1 MLKFV
6 NKKSVW
12 ISIYY
17 LLLLLLL
24 VSRPEGAAAPNM
36 VVRIAYMMLLIVPGF
51 FIKNTWLPSVMIC
64 FITIAQYGFS
74 YSYLPSG
81 IEYYTY
87 PLLLGLFVYKSKE
100 LRFKLPKAYYILIIL
115 FFFVELIASG
125 SIGAT
130 FWGALVALLIA
141 NYMEKNKDAEDKLT
155 LAFIVASFTLSL
167 LYILFRD
174 KFLVDYSY
182 SSGLERADWIDPNYF
197 SMAIGMGAIVAL
209 SRIYGKDVTLIYKV
223 FLASTVAMS
232 FFSIVLLASRGG
244 LLSFSIASLTIILFS
259 KGNRFVKLLVAVSI
273 VAFTIFLFNSHYFDL
288 VMYRIE
294 NDAGGGSGRLDI
306 WISKLQAWGTS
317 GIFETLF
324 GCGLT
329 KGASISGTMIG
340 FHNDFIAMLV
350 EYGIVGFF
358 AFIFLWLFPIW
369 NIIKY
374 KRNVVRVTAFM
385 LFITLECCTLEP
397 LTLGRIPFWMFF
409 IYIIFISN
417 RCRYEKNDM

>member
-51 FIKNTWLPSVMIC
+51 FLKNTWLPSVMIC

-130 FWGALVALLIA
+130 FWGGLVALLIA
-141 NYMEKNKDAEDKLT
+141 NYIENNKNAEDKLSW
-155 LAFIVASFTLSL
+155 AFIVASFTLSL

-182 SSGLERADWIDPNYF
+182 SSGLERAD
-197 SMAIGMGAIVAL
+197 
-209 SRIYGKDVTLIYKV
+209 
-223 FLASTVAMS
+223 
-232 FFSIVLLASRGG
+232 
-244 LLSFSIASLTIILFS
+244 
-259 KGNRFVKLLVAVSI
+259 
-273 VAFTIFLFNSHYFDL
+273 
-288 VMYRIE
+288 
-294 NDAGGGSGRLDI
+294 
-306 WISKLQAWGTS
+306 
-317 GIFETLF
+317 
-324 GCGLT
+324 
-329 KGASISGTMIG
+329 
-340 FHNDFIAMLV
+340 
-350 EYGIVGFF
+350 
-358 AFIFLWLFPIW
+358 
-369 NIIKY
+369 
-374 KRNVVRVTAFM
+374 
-385 LFITLECCTLEP
+385 
-397 LTLGRIPFWMFF
+397 
-409 IYIIFISN
+409 
-417 RCRYEKNDM
+417 